1 MILRLILSRNCS
13 LFVTDTFYIVII
25 HKSIKLHNK
34 MLTLLILLQ
43 MTENVISE
51 ESPIVPRSNSF
62 FEVTNWTTLLKLD
75 ANETTMSAKL
85 FEIDNNRENT
95 LIGEV
100 VNGNLY
106 NNLQDVN
113 LCKRRVFWIKGGESG
128 QSDPLTWTPLNYPQV
143 NISLDSDQY
152 TF

>member
-1 MILRLILSRNCS
+1 
-13 LFVTDTFYIVII
+13 
-25 HKSIKLHNK
+25 

-75 ANETTMSAKL
+75 ANQTTMSAKL

-100 VNGNLY
+100 VDGNLY
-106 NNLQDVN
+106 NNLQDHSHYTFNQKKYKKENNTRGGFKPGVWGSI
-113 LCKRRVFWIKGGESG
+113 LLQTYKGG
-128 QSDPLTWTPLNYPQV
+128 L
-143 NISLDSDQY
+143 
-152 TF
+152 